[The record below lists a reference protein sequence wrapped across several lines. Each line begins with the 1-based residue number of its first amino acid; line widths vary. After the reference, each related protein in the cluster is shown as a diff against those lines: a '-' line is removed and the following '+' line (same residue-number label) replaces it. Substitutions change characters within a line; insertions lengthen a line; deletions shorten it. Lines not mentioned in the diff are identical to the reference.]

1 MKSEYEII
9 EYGSFA
15 RVYPNTH
22 ENRIFVF
29 MGFQWAEID
38 ATLCMDVSNVSFK
51 AGTPLAIMCISHPHH
66 CSRLRMMMNG
76 SPDFGN

>member
-22 ENRIFVF
+22 ANRIFVF
-29 MGFQWAEID
+29 MGFQWDELD
-38 ATLCMDVSNVSFK
+38 AREYYVYIIK
-51 AGTPLAIMCISHPHH
+51 H
-66 CSRLRMMMNG
+66 
-76 SPDFGN
+76 